1 MGWRLFPLRR
11 QAFFQRRSGD
21 GATTKGETAVK
32 LAKITGAIAAAGVA
46 MTILTAPVA
55 LASPGE
61 IVVPAAA
68 ELGVQAE
75 GVLPHEFQVQK
86 TGYWCSAAAA
96 RIALTARGKKV
107 EQSTLASFMKVT
119 TNGLPNIKNLENA
132 LDHYTGSTYYQVKQW
147 STDAQLREKL
157 RADVVYNAN
166 RGHAVVINV
175 VKLNGRNYSGGHYAT
190 IVGYRAGGGE
200 FAVADPAYAGGAL
213 HWLKADNVASGIK
226 LRRYVA

>member
-1 MGWRLFPLRR
+1 M
-11 QAFFQRRSGD
+11 
-21 GATTKGETAVK
+21 K

-55 LASPGE
+55 LAAPGE
-61 IVVPAAA
+61 TVIPAAA
-68 ELGVQAE
+68 ELGIQGE

-107 EQSTLASFMKVT
+107 EQSTLASYMKVT
-119 TNGLPNIKNLENA
+119 TNGLPNIKNLESA

-147 STDAQLREKL
+147 SSDTQLLQRLKE
-157 RADVVYNAN
+157 DVIYNAN
-166 RGHAVVINV
+166 KGHAVVINV
-175 VKLNGRNYSGGHYAT
+175 IRLNGRSYSGGHYAT
-190 IVGYRAGGGE
+190 IVGYRAGGNE
-200 FAVADPAYAGGAL
+200 FAVADPAYAGGRLA
-213 HWLKADNVASGIK
+213 WLSASNVSSGIK